1 MQKEYFIFIPGVAG
15 TFEEE
20 WGQCFAGAAEKTGE
34 GYRLIKLN
42 VFIDPENSEIY
53 LRQKKFIENFL
64 KNRLGDQCPAISV
77 ITQPPEDPW
86 KISAEGMFI
95 RAGTTE
101 VTTKFWGS
109 VPYVVLGPEPGKELW
124 AAGLG
129 DDELSENTRS
139 ASVKSFEMMS
149 GILDQEGMSYN
160 NLVRQW
166 NYVGEILK
174 ISRRYQNYQTFNEVR
189 SEYYSKYRTAPGFP
203 AATGIGMKIGG
214 VIIDFCAIQDSPA
227 VRTRPID
234 NPKQVNAYQ
243 YSQKVLKGLKVK
255 GKPIKNPPQFE
266 RALFV
271 ANGDKLTLFVSG
283 TASIIGQDTI
293 GKENIKEQTHITIEN
308 IKRLSEI
315 TYLGE
320 LTGYDLSHGKCT
332 LIRAYVKRQEYFSA
346 VKDICREQ
354 FPGVPAIYTEADV
367 CRDDLLVEIEAE
379 YAF

>member
-1 MQKEYFIFIPGVAG
+1 
-15 TFEEE
+15 
-20 WGQCFAGAAEKTGE
+20 
-34 GYRLIKLN
+34 
-42 VFIDPENSEIY
+42 
-53 LRQKKFIENFL
+53 
-64 KNRLGDQCPAISV
+64 
-77 ITQPPEDPW
+77 
-86 KISAEGMFI
+86 
-95 RAGTTE
+95 
-101 VTTKFWGS
+101 
-109 VPYVVLGPEPGKELW
+109 
-124 AAGLG
+124 
-129 DDELSENTRS
+129 
-139 ASVKSFEMMS
+139 
-149 GILDQEGMSYN
+149 
-160 NLVRQW
+160 
-166 NYVGEILK
+166 
-174 ISRRYQNYQTFNEVR
+174 
-189 SEYYSKYRTAPGFP
+189 
-203 AATGIGMKIGG
+203 
-214 VIIDFCAIQDSPA
+214 
-227 VRTRPID
+227 
-234 NPKQVNAYQ
+234 
-243 YSQKVLKGLKVK
+243 VLKGLKVK